1 MLAYVTRRLLLLI
14 PMAIGMVVVTFGL
27 LLIIPGDPAAVL
39 LGQDAT
45 PEAILNLRNNLGL
58 NDPWYVRLLDYFA
71 ALMRGD
77 MGRSIFQNQAVS
89 EIILGRLGATVEL
102 AVVALLLATII
113 GLTLGVVAAIRQGS
127 WIDTLTMLFAQLGVS
142 MPVYWL
148 GLLLM
153 LLFAVQLGWLPAI
166 GRGVPLPE
174 ALFAAVTGRP
184 QLLWNSLSHLA
195 LPALALAANSAA
207 VISRLVRASM
217 LEVLREDF
225 VRTAYAKGLRQ
236 GRVLVRHALRN
247 ALLPVL
253 SVIGLRFGAL
263 LGGAVI
269 TESIFAWPGLG
280 QLTIAAISQRDL
292 PLIQGIVLTFAI
304 IFALVNLVV
313 DLLYAAVDP
322 RIRLG

>member
-1 MLAYVTRRLLLLI
+1 MVAYVIRRLLLLI

-45 PEAILNLRNNLGL
+45 PEAINNLRQTLGL
-58 NDPWYVRLLDYFA
+58 NDPWYIRLWDYFA
-71 ALMRGD
+71 SLLQGD
-77 MGRSIFQNQAVS
+77 MGRSIFQNQPVS
-89 EIILGRLGATVEL
+89 EIILGRLGATIEL
-102 AVVALLLATII
+102 AVVALILATLI
-113 GLTLGVVAAIRQGS
+113 GLTLGVLAAIRQGS
-127 WIDTLTMLFAQLGVS
+127 WVDTVTMLFAQLGVS

-174 ALFAAVTGRP
+174 AFLAALTGRP
-184 QLLWNSLSHLA
+184 QVLWDSIGHIA

-207 VISRLVRASM
+207 IISRLVRASM

-225 VRTAYAKGLRQ
+225 VRTAYAKGLRK
-236 GRVLVRHALRN
+236 GRVVIRHALRN

-263 LGGAVI
+263 LGGAVL

-304 IFALVNLVV
+304 VFALVNLVV